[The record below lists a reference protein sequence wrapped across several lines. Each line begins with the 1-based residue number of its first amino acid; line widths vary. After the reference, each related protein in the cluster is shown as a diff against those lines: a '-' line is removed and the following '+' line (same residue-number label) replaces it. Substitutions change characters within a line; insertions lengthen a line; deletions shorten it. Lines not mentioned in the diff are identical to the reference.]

1 MMSSNHSNHLPSRRL
16 FSRGLAPR
24 NRQRLYS
31 NHNNHNHNHNNGGNS
46 SNNNNTSNGPN
57 NNKDSDGCYSHG
69 RAGPSHSD
77 RRHDRTSDRDRRQSM
92 GALSMD
98 RYSQTGPSQSRNEL
112 HIDTRS
118 DSSRSGNSNM
128 NGGRD
133 RISPQYNGS
142 NSSRPASTSTYDIK
156 SDSPSRK
163 RRRVSTRQSPTSS
176 WENRQSPR
184 SSQNHGHHQH
194 SPLLRR
200 RLRDQPQRSWEP
212 QLPNIFQQTPSPPH
226 PQQQQQQH
234 SQAPQQQQ
242 PQQNPLLVEMNQVPV
257 SLPLRHD
264 PPIGW
269 AYSTGP
275 HISNPTL
282 QNLPHSW
289 VRDNR
294 LQSLCTNH
302 PAAAAPAPHLQQ
314 CQVHT
319 NVFSQP
325 FAHNCHYTGFAA
337 TPQLTQ
343 MQPQSHQP
351 NHYHHVQQENLDHHH
366 GQSPTPLH
374 LTATAA
380 HLQHSSSHMP
390 QVSQPQPIFI
400 SAPEN
405 RPMDLHRR
413 RLATTR
419 RNFAIG
425 NDGAHSQD
433 MRRNWRY
440 SFQNVWTPTTH
451 HSYSHHHHHPGPM
464 HQNRMHQPHNV
475 PIQTGQIINS
485 GILLNFLAM
494 LPVTQFGQHDI
505 SSNDSNETEN
515 YEALL
520 NLAERL
526 GEAKPRGLA
535 RPEID
540 QLPSYKYNPETHT
553 GDQSSCVVCMCDFE
567 VRQVLRV
574 LPCSH
579 EFHSRCVDK
588 WLRSNRTC
596 PICRGN
602 ASEYLSGCST
612 EER

>member
-1 MMSSNHSNHLPSRRL
+1 
-16 FSRGLAPR
+16 
-24 NRQRLYS
+24 
-31 NHNNHNHNHNNGGNS
+31 
-46 SNNNNTSNGPN
+46 
-57 NNKDSDGCYSHG
+57 
-69 RAGPSHSD
+69 
-77 RRHDRTSDRDRRQSM
+77 M
-92 GALSMD
+92 GAMSMD
-98 RYSQTGPSQSRNEL
+98 RYSVSKKKDETFSTFDILSTGCSSNIYSLLQQTGPSQSRNEL

-184 SSQNHGHHQH
+184 SSQNHGHQH

-200 RLRDQPQRSWEP
+200 RLRDQQQRSWE

-226 PQQQQQQH
+226 QQQQH
-234 SQAPQQQQ
+234 SRKQIEIESIYHVIENPIISIDFVILEAPQQQQQQ

-269 AYSTGP
+269 AYSAGP
-275 HISNPTL
+275 HISNTSL

-294 LQSLCTNH
+294 IQSLCTNH
-302 PAAAAPAPHLQQ
+302 PAAAAPGAPHLQP
-314 CQVHT
+314 CQVHA
-319 NVFSQP
+319 NVFPQP
-325 FAHNCHYTGFAA
+325 FAQNCHYTGFAS
-337 TPQLTQ
+337 TPQMAQ

-351 NHYHHVQQENLDHHH
+351 PHYHHMQQVCLHHISIQLLTNYLILSECHFLKENLDHHH
-366 GQSPTPLH
+366 HGQSQTPLH

-405 RPMDLHRR
+405 RPMDLMHRR

-425 NDGAHSQD
+425 NDGAHTQD

-451 HSYSHHHHHPGPM
+451 HSHSHHHHHPGPM

-475 PIQTGQIINS
+475 PIQTGIINS
-485 GILLNFLAM
+485 GILLNFL
-494 LPVTQFGQHDI
+494 
-505 SSNDSNETEN
+505 
-515 YEALL
+515 
-520 NLAERL
+520 
-526 GEAKPRGLA
+526 
-535 RPEID
+535 
-540 QLPSYKYNPETHT
+540 
-553 GDQSSCVVCMCDFE
+553 
-567 VRQVLRV
+567 
-574 LPCSH
+574 
-579 EFHSRCVDK
+579 
-588 WLRSNRTC
+588 
-596 PICRGN
+596 
-602 ASEYLSGCST
+602 
-612 EER
+612 